1 MKSAGVRPT
10 FQSATERNVSGRRRP
25 HRPRLKSPWR
35 NIQVNKRRVT
45 KPIMV
50 GDVKVGGDA
59 PITVQSMTKT
69 DTRDVKATVTQ
80 IKQLEEAGC
89 EIIRC
94 AVPDMEA
101 AKALADI
108 KSQVRIPVI
117 ADIHF
122 HHQLALESLK
132 SGVDCLR
139 LNPGNIRDRE
149 KVETVVR
156 EAKARQVP
164 IRIGVNFGS
173 LPPVGGIGATRG
185 ISRHTDGVNQLPKAG
200 EVQEGQYSVVDHMV
214 DTGLWEIG
222 ILEDLDFDLIKISL
236 KAFDIDT
243 TVEAYRRLA
252 TLVPYPFH
260 LGITESGTAKS
271 GSIRSAIGLGML
283 LYDGVGDTIR
293 VSLSDDPREEVYTG
307 FEILKSLELRK
318 AGPVLVACPSCGR
331 ADIDVIKLANT
342 VDELLKKTKSPIK
355 VAVMG
360 CEVNGPGEAKDADVG
375 IAAGAGRAIIFRKGR
390 KARIVPENEMLSALM
405 EEVKLV
411 EAEIT
416 T

>member
-1 MKSAGVRPT
+1 MK
-10 FQSATERNVSGRRRP
+10 
-25 HRPRLKSPWR
+25 
-35 NIQVNKRRVT
+35 KRRVS
-45 KPIMV
+45 KAIYV

-59 PITVQSMTKT
+59 PISVQSMTKT
-69 DTRDVKATVTQ
+69 DTRDVAATVAQ
-80 IKQLEEAGC
+80 IRGLEEAGC

-101 AKALADI
+101 AQALADI
-108 KSQVRIPVI
+108 KRQISIPLI

-122 HHQLALESLK
+122 HYQLALEALN

-173 LPPVGGIGATRG
+173 LPPVGGIGVTRG
-185 ISRHTDGVNQLPKAG
+185 LSRHADGVNMLPKAG
-200 EVQEGQYSVVDHMV
+200 ENGAGEYSVVDHMV
-214 DTGLWEIG
+214 QTGLWEIG
-222 ILEDLDFDLIKISL
+222 VLEDLDFDLIKISL

-243 TVEAYRRLA
+243 TVETYRRMA
-252 TLVPYPFH
+252 RLVPYPLH
-260 LGITESGTAKS
+260 LGITEAGTAKS

-283 LYDGVGDTIR
+283 LYEGIGDTIR
-293 VSLSDDPREEVYTG
+293 VSLSDDSREEVYTG
-307 FEILKSLELRK
+307 FEILKALELRK
-318 AGPVLVACPSCGR
+318 EGAVMVACPSCGR
-331 ADIDVIKLANT
+331 ADVDIRKLAND
-342 VDELLKKTKSPIK
+342 VDELLRTTKTPIK

-390 KARIVPENEMLSALM
+390 KSRIVEEANMLDALM
-405 EEVKLV
+405 EEVRQ
-411 EAEIT
+411 AESEILA
-416 T
+416 

>member
-1 MKSAGVRPT
+1 M
-10 FQSATERNVSGRRRP
+10 Q
-25 HRPRLKSPWR
+25 
-35 NIQVNKRRVT
+35 KRRVT
-45 KPIMV
+45 KPIYV

-59 PITVQSMTKT
+59 PVSVQSMTKT
-69 DTRDVKATVTQ
+69 DTRDVAATVRQ
-80 IKQLEEAGC
+80 IREVEEAGG

-94 AVPDMEA
+94 AVPDMDA

-108 KSQVRIPVI
+108 KKQISIPLV

-122 HHQLALESLK
+122 HYQLALESLK

-149 KVETVVR
+149 KVEAVVL

-173 LPPVGGIGATRG
+173 LPPVGGIGVTRG
-185 ISRHTDGVNQLPKAG
+185 LSRHRDGVNMLPKASEASEG
-200 EVQEGQYSVVDHMV
+200 EYTVVDHMV
-214 DTGLWEIG
+214 QTGLWEIG

-243 TVEAYRRLA
+243 TVEAYKRLA
-252 TLVPYPFH
+252 KMVPYPFH
-260 LGITESGTAKS
+260 LGITEAGTAKS

-283 LYDGVGDTIR
+283 LYEGIGDTIR
-293 VSLSDDPREEVYTG
+293 VSLSDDPCEEIYTG
-307 FEILKSLELRK
+307 MEILKALELRK
-318 AGPVLVACPSCGR
+318 EGTTLVACPSCGR
-331 ADIDVIKLANT
+331 ADVDVRALANN
-342 VDELLKKTKSPIK
+342 VDDLLKSIKSPIK

-375 IAAGAGRAIIFRKGR
+375 IAAGAGRAIIFRKGQ
-390 KARIVPENEMLSALM
+390 KARIVDEADMLGALM
-405 EEVKLV
+405 EEVRQVESELV
-411 EAEIT
+411 SL
-416 T
+416 